1 MRAAR
6 LLHLLMLLQNRGRLT
21 TAELAQILE
30 VSRRTV
36 LRDLDALSEA
46 GLPLVVTRG
55 SKGGVELGFGYRT
68 QLTGLSH
75 EEAEAL
81 GVLLSL
87 PAAWL
92 APIGL
97 DRAARQVQSKLIES
111 LAPSVRDAVL
121 RVRDQF
127 RIEAP
132 EPRTDP
138 RLSAMAL
145 AVRERRVVRLRNHSE
160 HPVVVHPCALRWGSA
175 ISLFDARSSSWVP
188 SSAWGAINISAH
200 RFETS

>member
-6 LLHLLMLLQNRGRLT
+6 LLHMLMLLQNRGRQT
-21 TAELAQILE
+21 TAELAQTLE

-87 PAAWL
+87 PDVWL
-92 APIGL
+92 APLGL
-97 DRAARQVQSKLIES
+97 GRAVRQVQSKLVES
-111 LAPSVRDAVL
+111 LAPAIRQTVL

-127 RIEAP
+127 QIEAP
-132 EPRTDP
+132 EERADP

-145 AVRERRVVRLRNHSE
+145 AVRERRVVRLRYHSDAPQLI
-160 HPVVVHPCALRWGSA
+160 HPRRLR
-175 ISLFDARSSSWVP
+175 
-188 SSAWGAINISAH
+188 
-200 RFETS
+200 